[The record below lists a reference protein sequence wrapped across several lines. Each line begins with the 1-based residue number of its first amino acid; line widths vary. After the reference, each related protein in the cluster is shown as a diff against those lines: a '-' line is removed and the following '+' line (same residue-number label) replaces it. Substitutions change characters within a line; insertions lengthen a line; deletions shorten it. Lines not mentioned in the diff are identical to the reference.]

1 MKRRLATDT
10 QRYIFCFFYPLYLG
24 NATYDLRVDGIP
36 EQKVG
41 EKEGI
46 QDGKSL
52 KEENIRMA
60 KEIY

>member
-1 MKRRLATDT
+1 M
-10 QRYIFCFFYPLYLG
+10 YLG

-41 EKEGI
+41 EKEGREA
-46 QDGKSL
+46 DRKSS

-60 KEIY
+60 KEIHLIDLDEREVRL